1 MARIITNKILFL
13 SLTLLLSSCSV
24 YKGSFDCKAHKGIG
38 CESVSKV
45 NELVDDNKLDEFI
58 GGQNSNKKSKKCPC
72 QNSPSE
78 KQADTKIVAENEAEK
93 ITIHFNEYKEKG
105 VTYKESEI
113 EVGAK

>member
-1 MARIITNKILFL
+1 MAKIITNKILFL
-13 SLTLLLSSCSV
+13 SITLFLSSCSV

-58 GGQNSNKKSKKCPC
+58 ETRSNKKKSKKCPC
-72 QNSPSE
+72 QNSASE
-78 KQADTKIVAENEAEK
+78 KQADTKVGDKNEAEK
-93 ITIHFNEYKEKG
+93 ITIYFNEYKEKG